1 MKIFQQEISES
12 HRNLVKGQQMAKI
25 LPSYA
30 WFVLGENGADES
42 LIFYQNGTFVITQ
55 NNEEKKG
62 LWQYNSTLQT
72 LYMRRDD
79 NISALHPFFRN
90 NEVLVLKLH
99 QEDAYLFLIKSECV
113 NKFDYHVLEDFNTYA
128 ERWESAQIAK
138 GKKEKFWEE
147 LKEQRTPID
156 RKPVKAKKEKEFF
169 LEERP
174 ARTPEEWLKREE
186 MLKQNFEYKKQQ
198 YKKKFEAQMARK
210 LRERER
216 EIEIDFMHRMATQEA
231 KFQELLVR
239 QRCEAQTELSRLKK
253 KENSRKSQEGL
264 ESSTKEGII
273 NEIMEKWFYY
283 QKNKS
288 VRISQE
294 MEKILAKD
302 KGYKKVHRAVRYAF
316 GFFIASPF
324 FILLLTVFL
333 CIGVPEGYI
342 TDIVITGGM
351 GAVLVGGMSYF
362 AYQEFCLSEEEY
374 KRRFK
379 EELQRECDES
389 FLKSLR

>member
-1 MKIFQQEISES
+1 
-12 HRNLVKGQQMAKI
+12 
-25 LPSYA
+25 
-30 WFVLGENGADES
+30 
-42 LIFYQNGTFVITQ
+42 
-55 NNEEKKG
+55 
-62 LWQYNSTLQT
+62 
-72 LYMRRDD
+72 
-79 NISALHPFFRN
+79 
-90 NEVLVLKLH
+90 
-99 QEDAYLFLIKSECV
+99 
-113 NKFDYHVLEDFNTYA
+113 
-128 ERWESAQIAK
+128 
-138 GKKEKFWEE
+138 
-147 LKEQRTPID
+147 
-156 RKPVKAKKEKEFF
+156 
-169 LEERP
+169 
-174 ARTPEEWLKREE
+174 
-186 MLKQNFEYKKQQ
+186 
-198 YKKKFEAQMARK
+198 
-210 LRERER
+210 
-216 EIEIDFMHRMATQEA
+216 MHRMATQEA

-253 KENSRKSQEGL
+253 KENSQKSQEGL

-288 VRISQE
+288 VRISRE

-351 GAVLVGGMSYF
+351 GAVLVGGMAYF
-362 AYQEFCLSEEEY
+362 AYQEFYVSEEEY